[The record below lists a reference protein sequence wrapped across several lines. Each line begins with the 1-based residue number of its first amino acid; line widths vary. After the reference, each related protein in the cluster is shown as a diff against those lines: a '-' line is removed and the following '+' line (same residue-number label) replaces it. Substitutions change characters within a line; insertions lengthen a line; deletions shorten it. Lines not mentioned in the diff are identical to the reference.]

1 MAGQF
6 KKVYSFNAEILQG
19 RTPEMTAML
28 RMSARV
34 IFSST
39 RIRKTAERFRLTLRE
54 TEILILLMRGF
65 PACQMDE
72 KIGTKRRTVYALR
85 HAIYAKMG
93 VTNDM
98 AALLKFILA
107 MGVVVEKEDED
118 LLGLVPEEAQR
129 IREDPLCISAVP

>member
-1 MAGQF
+1 MSGHF
-6 KKVYSFNAEILQG
+6 KKRYDFRTEILQG
-19 RTPEMTAML
+19 RTAEMTVML

-34 IFSST
+34 IFSSH
-39 RIRKTAERFRLTLRE
+39 RIRKTAEQFRLTLRE

-85 HAIYAKMG
+85 HGIYAKMG

-98 AALLKFILA
+98 AALLKFICA
-107 MGVVVEKEDED
+107 MGVVVDKGDED
-118 LLGLVPEEAQR
+118 LLCMVPEEARQL
-129 IREDPLCISAVP
+129 REDPLCITAV